1 VKTLQKEHQ
10 YVTITR
16 VDGQQLWN
24 ISAQNGGWEAI
35 TPSGFVCSQT
45 YFDLAGMTMQEKTL
59 FFKSAFV
66 QDFLNPAHTSGAVGD
81 TIILIDLMTSSPLSN
96 AELQGFAVNGNFSG
110 LTPTLSSNITFDQTI
125 YARVRQ
131 YIVDVDTLAWGS
143 FVLASDNQ
151 LGSMSPTA
159 SDRVY
164 SYRMFFPGSPS
175 TAATISVLG
184 ARHVLSADVKQEEE
198 FEYLMRLKRSYELQ
212 QSYDED

>member
-1 VKTLQKEHQ
+1 MKTLAKEHS
-10 YVTITR
+10 YVVITQNPPNVWSITDTI
-16 VDGQQLWN
+16 G
-24 ISAQNGGWEAI
+24 SWEAI
-35 TPSGFVCSQT
+35 NPSGFVVSKN
-45 YFDLAGMTMQEKTL
+45 YFDLAGLTMQEKTL

-81 TIILIDLMTSSPLSN
+81 QIILIDLMTSSPLSN
-96 AELQGFAVNGNFSG
+96 AELTGFAVNGNFAGFTSG
-110 LTPTLSSNITFDQTI
+110 LTSGITFDQTI
-125 YARVRQ
+125 YGRVRQ
-131 YIVDVDTLAWGS
+131 YVVDLDTAAWGS

-175 TAATISVLG
+175 TANTISVLG
-184 ARHVLSADVKQEEE
+184 ARHVLSADVKQELE